1 MSQAM
6 LPLMMMMMMMSSSS
20 AVSAFLMMGGE
31 EDDGTGGAN
40 NQNENEDEDEGG
52 SGSSGGSGGSGG
64 SGSSGGSGGS
74 GGSGSSGGS
83 AAVAAQ
89 PTEIAPVWKP
99 WGKHKISGGT
109 FIKSIDEGSL
119 EPCKDE
125 CFEDKD
131 CTGFNYKEFGKK
143 CYLYSGDIN
152 FIPDLSFSRSSFQIQ
167 RQYE

>member
-40 NQNENEDEDEGG
+40 NQNDDQNDDENEDEDE
-52 SGSSGGSGGSGG
+52 GG

-131 CTGFNYKEFGKK
+131 CTGFNYKTFGKK
-143 CYLYSGDIN
+143 CYLYSGDID
-152 FIPDLSFSRSSFQIQ
+152 FMPDLFGSRSSFQIQ

>member
-6 LPLMMMMMMMSSSS
+6 LPWMMMMMMSSSS

-40 NQNENEDEDEGG
+40 NQNDDQNDDENEDEDEGG
-52 SGSSGGSGGSGG
+52 SGS
-64 SGSSGGSGGS
+64 SGGS

-131 CTGFNYKEFGKK
+131 CTGFNYKTFGKK
-143 CYLYSGDIN
+143 CYLYSGDID
-152 FIPDLSFSRSSFQIQ
+152 FMPDLFGSRSSFQIQ

>member
-6 LPLMMMMMMMSSSS
+6 LPLVMMMVLSSSS
-20 AVSAFLMMGGE
+20 ALSAFLMMGGE

-40 NQNENEDEDEGG
+40 NQNDDQNDDENEDEDEGG
-52 SGSSGGSGGSGG
+52 SGS
-64 SGSSGGSGGS
+64 SGGS

-131 CTGFNYKEFGKK
+131 CTGFNYKTFGKK
-143 CYLYSGDIN
+143 CYLYSGDID
-152 FIPDLSFSRSSFQIQ
+152 FMPDLFGSRSSFQIQ

>member
-40 NQNENEDEDEGG
+40 NQNDDQNDDENEDEDE
-52 SGSSGGSGGSGG
+52 GG

-131 CTGFNYKEFGKK
+131 CTGFNYKQFGKK

>member
-1 MSQAM
+1 
-6 LPLMMMMMMMSSSS
+6 MMMMMMSSSS

-40 NQNENEDEDEGG
+40 NQNDDQNDDENEDEDEGG
-52 SGSSGGSGGSGG
+52 SGS
-64 SGSSGGSGGS
+64 SGGS

-131 CTGFNYKEFGKK
+131 CTGFNYKTFGKK